1 MKRWRRES
9 RQVEQRER
17 KVCRRVVRPAGLFG
31 LDTLEVTRRQEAEL
45 EEAELEEA
53 ELEEAELKILF
64 GGDEEGQDEEPA
76 HQRDDAGRTFGRRR

>member
-1 MKRWRRES
+1 MS
-9 RQVEQRER
+9 AVICDQSER
-17 KVCRRVVRPAGLFG
+17 KVYRRVVRPAGLFG

-53 ELEEAELKILF
+53 ELKVLF

>member
-53 ELEEAELKILF
+53 ELKVLF